1 MNREQRRRH
10 AKEIT
15 AKQAAQAP
23 RTFQTKYAISETH
36 VIVVFPYPVPNIQMT
51 PAQVDDM
58 IAQLRT
64 GQKALAE
71 RQAAAWKAANG

>member
-1 MNREQRRRH
+1 MNREQRRR
-10 AKEIT
+10 
-15 AKQAAQAP
+15 AARAP
-23 RTFQTKYAISETH
+23 APAPVKTFQTKYAISDTH